1 MDPHLGAKHKLGAIH
16 MSAFSTKKGL
26 GVVAAVAATALAF
39 GVALPAQA
47 ASDDQILKIQGIIPL
62 TGSLSFLSP
71 PEIAALHLATDDIN
85 AAGGVLGN
93 KVQLTISDS
102 GDGDTLSIADQS
114 ATKALANKADVVVG
128 AAASGVT
135 RSIINKITGAKV
147 LEISMSN
154 TAPDLSTWKDGGY
167 YFRTAPSDLL
177 QGRIL
182 GNQILQDG
190 RKNVAIVYA
199 DNSYGNGLKGVTSG
213 ILTKGGANVTTYA
226 FPENETNFSSIV
238 DKVVAA
244 KPDAVALIS
253 YDESKKAIPA
263 FQAKGFDGS
272 KFYLVDGNLFDY
284 SKEAFASYLNGSKGT
299 TPGKDAS
306 ASFKSRLAASYKKYT
321 GKTLGNNFS
330 YGAETYDAV
339 VLTAIAAQAAGK
351 ATGEAIKSQLTNI
364 SLAGKGKTTV
374 TSFSAALKAIKAG
387 KKVNYDG
394 FSGPIEFDENGD
406 PTGAYI
412 GIYKYDATG
421 NFSLVRTV
429 AGNSTK

>member
-1 MDPHLGAKHKLGAIH
+1 

-26 GVVAAVAATALAF
+26 GIVAAVAATALAF

-47 ASDDQILKIQGIIPL
+47 ASDDKTLKIQGIIPL

-71 PEIAALHLATDDIN
+71 PEIAGLHLAVDEIN

-93 KVQLTISDS
+93 KVSLTISDS

-114 ATKALANKADVVVG
+114 ATKALANKADVVIG

-147 LEISMSN
+147 VQISMSN

-213 ILTKGGANVTTYA
+213 ILTKGGATVTSYA
-226 FPENETNFSSIV
+226 FTENETNFASIV

-253 YDESKKAIPA
+253 YDEAKKAIPA
-263 FQAKGFDGS
+263 FQAKGSDGS
-272 KFYLVDGNLFDY
+272 KFYLVDGNLSDY
-284 SKEAFASYLNGSKGT
+284 SKESFASYLNGSKGT
-299 TPGKDAS
+299 LPGKAT
-306 ASFKSRLAASYKKYT
+306 AESFKAKMNASYKKYT
-321 GKTLGNNFS
+321 GKSLTDYS

-339 VLTAIAAQAAGK
+339 ILAAIAAQAAGK
-351 ATGEAIKSQLTNI
+351 ATGEAIKGQLTAV
-364 SLAGKGKTTV
+364 SLAGSGKTTV
-374 TSFSAALKAIKAG
+374 TSFAAALKAIKAG

-394 FSGPIEFDENGD
+394 FSGPVEFDSNGD
-406 PTGAYI
+406 PTGAFI

-421 NFSLVRTV
+421 KYNLVRTV

>member
-1 MDPHLGAKHKLGAIH
+1 

-26 GVVAAVAATALAF
+26 GVIAAVAATALAF

-47 ASDDQILKIQGIIPL
+47 ASDDKTLKIQGIIPL

-71 PEIAALHLATDDIN
+71 PEIAGLHLAVDDIN

-93 KVQLTISDS
+93 KVSLTISDS

-114 ATKALANKADVVVG
+114 ATKALANKADVVIG

-147 LEISMSN
+147 VQISMSN

-190 RKNVAIVYA
+190 KKNVAIVYA
-199 DNSYGNGLKGVTSG
+199 DNSYGNGLKGVAQG
-213 ILTKGGANVTTYA
+213 ILTKGGASVTTYA
-226 FPENETNFSSIV
+226 FTENETNFASIV

-253 YDESKKAIPA
+253 YDEAKKAIPA
-263 FQAKGFDGS
+263 FQAKGFNGGN
-272 KFYLVDGNLFDY
+272 FYLVDGNLSDY
-284 SKEAFASYLNGSKGT
+284 SKESFGSYLSGSKGT
-299 TPGKDAS
+299 LPGKATSD
-306 ASFKSRLAASYKKYT
+306 SFKTRMNASYKKYT
-321 GKTLGNNFS
+321 GKSLTDYS

-339 VLTAIAAQAAGK
+339 ILAAIAAQASGK
-351 ATGEAIKSQLTNI
+351 ATGESIKSQLTAI
-364 SLAGKGKTTV
+364 SLAGAGKTTV
-374 TSFSAALKAIKAG
+374 TSFAAALKALKAG

-394 FSGPIEFDENGD
+394 FSGPVEFDSNGD

-421 NFSLVRTV
+421 KYNLVRTV